1 MITRQPFLTAP
12 PQDPLKGDASHAYT
26 VCDMPSAVIASP
38 GNAIV
43 TAGAGAR
50 SVGRSTAAVR
60 HALRTLASE
69 TGPRAGLRGVMRLRP
84 LVTQAHDVLR
94 ERFEAGGTVEDYLRG
109 RARLADSAVIGLLHI
124 ASVSTAMR
132 GGNMVAPL
140 AAVAVGGYGRNELA
154 PGSDLDLLFLLPEY
168 SQAGTRGG
176 ADATAACVTSARRG
190 PARTSGPRA
199 RQRPHCSR
207 RGPPQFGA
215 STLRRPPARVRR
227 TSRSNRGAPSAATLS
242 ASRARR
248 TPGGSLGPRTD
259 PLGAPWNGCW
269 S

>member
-94 ERFEAGGTVEDYLRG
+94 
-109 RARLADSAVIGLLHI
+109 GLLHI

>member
-140 AAVAVGGYGRNELA
+140 AAVAVGGSGGTNWLPA
-154 PGSDLDLLFLLPEY
+154 PISTYSFSCPNTARPAPEAVRM
-168 SQAGTRGG
+168 Q
-176 ADATAACVTSARRG
+176 
-190 PARTSGPRA
+190 
-199 RQRPHCSR
+199 RQR
-207 RGPPQFGA
+207 
-215 STLRRPPARVRR
+215 
-227 TSRSNRGAPSAATLS
+227 
-242 ASRARR
+242 ASRARGVVQHEPQVPE
-248 TPGGSLGPRTD
+248 PGNDRIARAEDRLSSALQPCVARQLGFEEPR
-259 PLGAPWNGCW
+259 GATAAPRLLQLFRHHAHDVLQAAA
-269 S
+269 SVPAQTH